1 MPGRWYSIKE
11 AADLLGVSH
20 DTVSRLVKSGELPAV
35 RVSQRIVRIPV
46 TAFNVYASGRRP
58 VRRNVVF
65 EVVDHEIPIGDDEM
79 LHASVAET
87 VLALDPA

>member
-11 AADLLGVSH
+11 AADLLAVSH

-35 RVSQRIVRIPV
+35 RVSERIVRIPV
-46 TAFNVYASGRRP
+46 PAFDVYASGRRP
-58 VRRNVVF
+58 VRRNVIV
-65 EVVDHEIPIGDDEM
+65 EVGEHGIDVGDDEP

-87 VLALDPA
+87 AVALDPS